1 MLKQSIIELELA
13 LLNPEVRHSISTL
26 DRLIHDEFIEIGA
39 TGLGFG
45 KPEILRR
52 LPEEN
57 TPRFT
62 VVDIQYRQLS
72 ENIVQLTYRAS
83 FKPINALDKRYSL
96 RTSLWKY
103 GGDRWQ
109 IIYHQGTPCEA
120 FF

>member
-1 MLKQSIIELELA
+1 MLKQSIIELEFA
-13 LLNPEVRHSISTL
+13 LLNPEVRHSASTL
-26 DRLIHDEFIEIGA
+26 DRLIHDDFLEIGA

-57 TPRFT
+57 SPKFT
-62 VVDIQYRQLS
+62 VIDIQFRQLS
-72 ENIVQLTYRAS
+72 EDIAQLTYRAS

-103 GGDRWQ
+103 AVDRWQ
-109 IIYHQGTPCEA
+109 IIYHQGTPCEP
-120 FF
+120 F